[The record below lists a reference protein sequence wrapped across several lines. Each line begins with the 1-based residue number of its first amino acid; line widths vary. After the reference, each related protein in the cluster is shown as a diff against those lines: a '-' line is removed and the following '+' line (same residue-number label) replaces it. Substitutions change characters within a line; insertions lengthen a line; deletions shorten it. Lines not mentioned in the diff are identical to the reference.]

1 MIYKKIAISGLN
13 NSRFNYIKKRF
24 KTTKFLILNDK
35 NYRNKTIK
43 SVDAIV
49 IFAEWP
55 IKKFLQNFFK
65 DGYQKFKKIK
75 WIHFSR
81 AGIEDFLSVM
91 KNLKIKI
98 TCGKKLQSINASEH
112 CLALL
117 LYLIRNLNNKN
128 EHVVPGEI
136 NGKNVLIIG
145 LGGIGSEI
153 AKKLK
158 IFGANIDAI
167 VLKQRKISRVNTV
180 HDKQYLKK
188 IINNY
193 DIIINTS
200 PLTDLTKNLFNKNIF
215 NKMKAGVF
223 FINLSRNGSI
233 DFKDLK
239 NYLKKNRY
247 GGIGLDL
254 SEDFLK
260 IKMKYLKNFKNVKV
274 TNHKAGITTNL
285 ERRFELM
292 EKNIE
297 RYIYK
302 KKMINIVDFNKGY

>member
-1 MIYKKIAISGLN
+1 
-13 NSRFNYIKKRF
+13 
-24 KTTKFLILNDK
+24 
-35 NYRNKTIK
+35 
-43 SVDAIV
+43 
-49 IFAEWP
+49 
-55 IKKFLQNFFK
+55 
-65 DGYQKFKKIK
+65 
-75 WIHFSR
+75 
-81 AGIEDFLSVM
+81 M